1 LRNPSNVTV
10 VPLLNCFDVEK
21 LTDIVFKKQGYGW
34 LWLTTD
40 ESFTKVQPE
49 GPVETVTPVPPPPVK
64 LIVGA
69 DVYPLPPEVIIIDVT
84 LPPATMALAE
94 APLPP
99 PPVNS
104 TVGAL
109 V

>member
-1 LRNPSNVTV
+1 M

-34 LWLTTD
+34 LWLTID

-49 GPVETVTPVPPPPVK
+49 GTVETVAAEADAPVPPPPVK

-69 DVYPLPPEVIIIDVT
+69 DVYPLPPEVMEIDATEPLVT
-84 LPPATMALAE
+84 VAEAE

-99 PPVNS
+99 PPPANT

>member
-1 LRNPSNVTV
+1 VAA
-10 VPLLNCFDVEK
+10 EA
-21 LTDIVFKKQGYGW
+21 
-34 LWLTTD
+34 
-40 ESFTKVQPE
+40 EA
-49 GPVETVTPVPPPPVK
+49 PVPAPPPVK

-69 DVYPLPPEVIIIDVT
+69 DVYPLPPEVMVIDVT
-84 LPPATMALAE
+84 APFVTKAIAE

-99 PPVNS
+99 PPVNT